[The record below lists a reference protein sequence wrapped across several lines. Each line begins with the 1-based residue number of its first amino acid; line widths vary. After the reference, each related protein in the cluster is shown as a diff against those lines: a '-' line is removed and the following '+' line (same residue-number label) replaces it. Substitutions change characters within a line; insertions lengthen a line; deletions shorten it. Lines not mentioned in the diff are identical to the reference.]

1 MMRNTF
7 FRWAIATFVL
17 ASVYFVSSA
26 EQKSTLG
33 QWDVHY
39 IAFGST
45 FITPDIAKNYGI
57 VRSKYNA
64 IVNISVLD
72 STSQEAQNVSMTG
85 KATNLLGTAKTLTFK
100 KVTEGDAI
108 YYLATLKFDNMETYR
123 FEIDIQRGNEKQTLK
138 FSQKMYVD

>member
-1 MMRNTF
+1 MAKTF
-7 FRWAIATFVL
+7 FRWVCVALVAFAISFHCA
-17 ASVYFVSSA
+17 A
-26 EQKSTLG
+26 EQKETLG
-33 QWDVHY
+33 SWDVHY

-45 FITPDIAKNYGI
+45 FITPEIAKNYGI

-72 STSQEAQNVSMTG
+72 SDSQAAQHVSMTG
-85 KATNLLGTAKTLTFK
+85 KATNLIGTTKALTFK

-108 YYLATLKFDNMETYR
+108 YYLASLKFDNMETYR
-123 FEIDIQRGNEKQTLK
+123 FEINIQRGNENQTLK